1 MTLKA
6 FFTKLA
12 SKVIWLNL
20 LGMAVLVGAI
30 AFGVWKG
37 LEIYTRHGEAVNV
50 PDVKRMPLN
59 DAVYTLNRHGLQ
71 AEVVDSAYS
80 RKQNPGTVLDQNKQ
94 AGAVVK
100 PGRTIYLTLATR
112 NAPLRTLPNI
122 SDNCSLREA
131 EAKLKAVGFKL
142 APCEYIDGEA
152 DWVYR
157 VKSGGHIVE
166 NGQRVDPEVPIV
178 LVVGRGYDGG
188 NELDELMSE
197 TNGFPD
203 SISTED
209 ASLEDF
215 EL

>member
-1 MTLKA
+1 MALKV
-6 FFTKLA
+6 FFSKLT

-20 LGMAVLVGAI
+20 LGMALLIGLI
-30 AFGVWKG
+30 AFGVWRG
-37 LEIYTRHGEAVNV
+37 LEIYTRHGETVSV

-71 AEVVDSAYS
+71 AEVVDSGYN
-80 RKQNPGTVLDQNKQ
+80 RNQNPGTILEQNKP

-100 PGRTIYLTLATR
+100 PGRTIYLTIATR
-112 NAPLRTLPNI
+112 KSPTRVLPNI

-157 VKSGGHIVE
+157 VKSGGRVVE
-166 NGQRVDPEVPIV
+166 NGQRVDQDVPIV
-178 LVVGRGYDGG
+178 LIVGRGYDRDK
-188 NELDELMSE
+188 ELDESSL
-197 TNGFPD
+197 
-203 SISTED
+203 D
-209 ASLEDF
+209 ADGMTGQTLTDDMPLEGF